1 VTTYAIVRATAD
13 HLRDLGS
20 RLREQDILELRVQGA
35 EFNDE
40 AIRVLVSRDT
50 WVGMAD
56 GRPVVAFGALPS
68 SILGGAA
75 SLWLLAT
82 PDLYPHSRTFIR
94 SARPVLAA
102 LGRAYPQLTSIVVA
116 SNVVA
121 IRWLQWLGFT
131 IGDQPY
137 AQGVNGEPILPCY
150 YKG

>member
-1 VTTYAIVRATAD
+1 MSTYDIVPATAA
-13 HLRDLGS
+13 LLSDLGS
-20 RLREQDILELRVQGA
+20 RLRDQDRAELALQGA
-35 EFNDE
+35 TFDE
-40 AIRVLVSRDT
+40 ATVRVLVSRDT

-56 GRPVVAFGALPS
+56 GQPVVAFGALPS

-82 PDLYPHSRTFIR
+82 PELYPHTRTFIR

-102 LGRAYPQLTSIVVA
+102 IHARHPQLTSIVLQ

-121 IRWLQWLGFT
+121 IRWLRWLGF
-131 IGDQPY
+131 DVVEQPH
-137 AQGVNGEPILPCY
+137 ARGINGEPILPCY